1 MNIEPEVINFIIKR
15 GSDWSF
21 TFDIDVD
28 GEVVSLVGATV
39 LAQVRQQM
47 ERTSTKMLDMGVSV
61 DVLTNEI
68 TISLTDVQT
77 AGVNRTVGYYDVLV
91 IDAGG
96 FDTYYLQGEIRFDGA
111 ATVKP

>member
-1 MNIEPEVINFIIKR
+1 MNIEPEVINFSIKR

-39 LAQVRQQM
+39 QAQVRQQM
-47 ERTSTKMLDMGVSV
+47 ERTSTKLLDMATSV
-61 DVLTNEI
+61 NLQTNEI

-77 AGVNRTVGYYDVLV
+77 AGMTRTVGFYDVLV
-91 IDAGG
+91 IDANGI
-96 FDTYYLQGEIRFDGA
+96 DTYYLEGEIRFTGS